1 MRSHLL
7 LGGGRALYVGRFHV
21 LPRHRF
27 AANAVLVGLDDAFDV
42 VDDEGRVEQHE
53 AAFVRGWQWHS
64 LDFHGGRAAVL
75 FLEPG
80 VGLRHRVDAG
90 VVRGAIETALV
101 ARQPEPWTELF
112 QNALNLGPC
121 PLTVDTRIAR
131 VAAFLSTPDG
141 EPADAVRV
149 ARRVGASTS
158 LVEHRFRDQVGV
170 PMGAFR
176 AWHRMQAATAL
187 ALGGRSLTEVAHTAG
202 FYDSAHFSR
211 LFRGMFGLPP
221 SKVFTQGLMGTVL
234 DARQGVAPSDSR
246 SRAMSRDGGAP
257 NILLYSRLN

>member
-7 LGGGRALYVGRFHV
+7 LGGGRALYVGCFDA

-27 AANAVLVGLDDAFDV
+27 AANAVLVGLDDAFDL
-42 VDDEGRVEQHE
+42 VDEDGRREQHE
-53 AAFVRGWQWHS
+53 AAFVRGWQWHA

-80 VGLRHRVDAG
+80 VRLSRQVDAG
-90 VVRGAIETALV
+90 VLREAVETALA
-101 ARQPEPWTELF
+101 ARKPEPWTELF

-121 PLTVDTRIAR
+121 ALTFDARIAR
-131 VAAFLSTPDG
+131 VAALLSTLDD
-141 EPADAVRV
+141 EPADAVTL
-149 ARRVGASTS
+149 AQRVGASTS
-158 LVEHRFRDQVGV
+158 LVEHRFSEQVGV

-176 AWHRMQAATAL
+176 AWHRMLAATTL
-187 ALGGRSLTEVAHTAG
+187 ALRGRSLTEVAHAAG

-221 SKVFTQGLMGTVL
+221 SKVFTHGLTGTVL
-234 DARQGVAPSDSR
+234 ESSGIR
-246 SRAMSRDGGAP
+246 
-257 NILLYSRLN
+257 